1 MLSMEPNPNY
11 HEAVKMVDKVETPC
25 HVQCKVMP
33 GLEGSQIKSGLQV
46 HPAIGFSEPF
56 CIAACLI
63 LPPNPCRQLQTE
75 MRFADIMREAELIRT
90 LDHPNIVTLSGRQK
104 AVALE
109 VSTVF

>member
-1 MLSMEPNPNY
+1 MLSMEPNPSY

-56 CIAACLI
+56 CIAGLPDPASES
-63 LPPNPCRQLQTE
+63 LPP
-75 MRFADIMREAELIRT
+75 
-90 LDHPNIVTLSGRQK
+90 
-104 AVALE
+104 VANRDE
-109 VSTVF
+109 VRRHHA